1 MFLKDGDKI
10 YHTYSTY
17 ERGLDMLN
25 VAYHYMDLVPK
36 GRDEG
41 EGGAAAWVRRR
52 RRVSG
57 LMDGSRLLTT
67 IGLVRQARP
76 GGFCPA
82 CRVLMKARDAGQELA
97 KPMVAAL
104 VVLAVAGV
112 AWAAM
117 VQHSRSMA
125 DMDGMDMGLGP
136 IESFAATWVVMMA
149 AMMLPSA
156 IPVVLEFAR
165 TAERRR
171 GWPVATGVLAVTY
184 LGVWLIFGVVCYAIY
199 TAVRMPWPNQ
209 AVVVGLALA
218 LAGVYSVSPIK
229 RASQARCRELCAL
242 HGPLPFNLMRSA
254 AVAGARYGLSCLG
267 CSAALMVA
275 MVLLGM
281 SSLWWAVILGIVV
294 LIYKLAPPL
303 RMRYELVL
311 SAALV
316 ALGVAYVMM
325 A

>member
-1 MFLKDGDKI
+1 MDG
-10 YHTYSTY
+10 
-17 ERGLDMLN
+17 
-25 VAYHYMDLVPK
+25 
-36 GRDEG
+36 GRLLLAIG
-41 EGGAAAWVRRR
+41 VVRR
-52 RRVSG
+52 
-57 LMDGSRLLTT
+57 
-67 IGLVRQARP
+67 ARP

-82 CRVLMKARDAGQELA
+82 CRVLMKTRDARQELA

-104 VVLAVAGV
+104 GVLAVAGV

-117 VQHSRSMA
+117 VQQSRSMA
-125 DMDGMDMGLGP
+125 GMDGMDMGLGT

-165 TAERRR
+165 TAEGRR
-171 GWPVATGVLAVTY
+171 GWQVATGVLAVTY
-184 LGVWLIFGVVCYAIY
+184 LGVWLLFGVLCYAIY
-199 TAVRMPWPNQ
+199 TAARMPWPNQ
-209 AVVVGLALA
+209 AVAVGLALA
-218 LAGVYSVSPIK
+218 LAGTYSFSPIK
-229 RASQARCRELCAL
+229 QASQARCRELCAL

-254 AVAGARYGLSCLG
+254 AVVGARYGLSCLG
-267 CSAALMVA
+267 CSGALMVA

-303 RMRYELVL
+303 RLRYELVL
-311 SAALV
+311 SLALA
-316 ALGVAYVMM
+316 ALGVAYFMM

>member
-1 MFLKDGDKI
+1 M
-10 YHTYSTY
+10 YS
-17 ERGLDMLN
+17 
-25 VAYHYMDLVPK
+25 
-36 GRDEG
+36 
-41 EGGAAAWVRRR
+41 
-52 RRVSG
+52 
-57 LMDGSRLLTT
+57 SRLFMA
-67 IGLVRQARP
+67 IGMIRQARP

-82 CRVLMKARDAGQELA
+82 CRVLIKAHHASQELA

-112 AWAAM
+112 AWTAM
-117 VQHSRSMA
+117 VQQSRAMA
-125 DMDGMDMGLGP
+125 GMAGMDMGLGP

-171 GWPVATGVLAVTY
+171 GWQVATGVLAVTY
-184 LGVWLIFGVVCYAIY
+184 LGVWLVFGVVCYAIY

-209 AVVVGLALA
+209 NLVVGLALA
-218 LAGVYSVSPIK
+218 LAGAYSLSPIK

-254 AVAGARYGLSCLG
+254 AVVGARYGLSCLG

-275 MVLLGM
+275 MVLIGM
-281 SSLWWAVILGIVV
+281 SSLWWGVILGIVV

-303 RMRYELVL
+303 RLRYELVL
-311 SAALV
+311 SLALV
-316 ALGVAYVMM
+316 ALAVAYIKM

>member
-1 MFLKDGDKI
+1 
-10 YHTYSTY
+10 
-17 ERGLDMLN
+17 
-25 VAYHYMDLVPK
+25 
-36 GRDEG
+36 
-41 EGGAAAWVRRR
+41 
-52 RRVSG
+52 
-57 LMDGSRLLTT
+57 MDGGGLLAAF
-67 IGLVRQARP
+67 GLLRQARP

-82 CRVLMKARDAGQELA
+82 CRVLMKARNAGQEVA
-97 KPMVAAL
+97 KPMMAAL

-117 VQHSRSMA
+117 VHQSRSMVG
-125 DMDGMDMGLGP
+125 MEGMDMGPGP
-136 IESFAATWVVMMA
+136 IDSFAVAWVIMMA

-171 GWPVATGVLAVTY
+171 GWPVATGVLAATY
-184 LGVWLIFGVVCYAIY
+184 LGVWLMFGVVCYALY
-199 TAVRMPWPNQ
+199 AAARMPWRNQ

-218 LAGVYSVSPIK
+218 LAGVYSLSPIK

-281 SSLWWAVILGIVV
+281 ESLWWAVLLSIVV
-294 LIYKLAPPL
+294 LIYKVAPPL
-303 RMRYELVL
+303 RMRDELVL
-311 SAALV
+311 SLVIV
-316 ALGVAYVMM
+316 ALGVVYVQM

>member
-1 MFLKDGDKI
+1 
-10 YHTYSTY
+10 
-17 ERGLDMLN
+17 
-25 VAYHYMDLVPK
+25 
-36 GRDEG
+36 
-41 EGGAAAWVRRR
+41 
-52 RRVSG
+52 
-57 LMDGSRLLTT
+57 
-67 IGLVRQARP
+67 
-76 GGFCPA
+76 
-82 CRVLMKARDAGQELA
+82 
-97 KPMVAAL
+97 
-104 VVLAVAGV
+104 
-112 AWAAM
+112 
-117 VQHSRSMA
+117 
-125 DMDGMDMGLGP
+125 MDMGLGP

-199 TAVRMPWPNQ
+199 TAAGMPWPNQ
-209 AVVVGLALA
+209 TMVAGLALA
-218 LAGVYSVSPIK
+218 LAGVYSVTPIK

-303 RMRYELVL
+303 RMRYELAL
-311 SAALV
+311 SARSGGSRRGLRPDGLSWAVASAPGGSRGGSVRVWQIMSRWPGPRGAQGYGDRRRKVLVLPALPRPRTMDG
-316 ALGVAYVMM
+316 AGWCPCSAKRGPTRRDTFSTLKRRDNA
-325 A
+325 

>member
-1 MFLKDGDKI
+1 
-10 YHTYSTY
+10 
-17 ERGLDMLN
+17 
-25 VAYHYMDLVPK
+25 
-36 GRDEG
+36 
-41 EGGAAAWVRRR
+41 
-52 RRVSG
+52 
-57 LMDGSRLLTT
+57 MDGGRLLPA
-67 IGLVRQARP
+67 IGLVRSARP
-76 GGFCPA
+76 AGFCPA
-82 CRVLMKARDAGQELA
+82 CRVLMKALDARQELA

-104 VVLAVAGV
+104 VVLSVAAV

-117 VQHSRSMA
+117 VRQSHSMA
-125 DMDGMDMGLGP
+125 GMDMGLGP

-165 TAERRR
+165 TAESRR
-171 GWPVATGVLAVTY
+171 GWQVATGVLAVTY
-184 LGVWLIFGVVCYAIY
+184 LSVWLMFGVVCYALY
-199 TAVRMPWPNQ
+199 TAARMPWPNQ
-209 AVVVGLALA
+209 TVVAGVALA

-254 AVAGARYGLSCLG
+254 AVAGARYGVSCLG

-275 MVLLGM
+275 MVLIGM

-303 RMRYELVL
+303 RMRHELVL
-311 SAALV
+311 SLALAAL
-316 ALGVAYVMM
+316 GIAYVMM

>member
-1 MFLKDGDKI
+1 
-10 YHTYSTY
+10 
-17 ERGLDMLN
+17 
-25 VAYHYMDLVPK
+25 
-36 GRDEG
+36 
-41 EGGAAAWVRRR
+41 
-52 RRVSG
+52 
-57 LMDGSRLLTT
+57 MDGGRLFTA
-67 IGLVRQARP
+67 IGLVRLAMP

-82 CRVLMKARDAGQELA
+82 CRVLMKARDARPELA
-97 KPMVAAL
+97 KPTVAAL

-117 VQHSRSMA
+117 VHHSRMT
-125 DMDGMDMGLGP
+125 GMDMGLGP

-156 IPVVLEFAR
+156 IPVVLEFVR
-165 TAERRR
+165 TAEPRR
-171 GWPVATGVLAVTY
+171 GWQVATGVLAVAY

-209 AVVVGLALA
+209 DLVVGLALA
-218 LAGVYSVSPIK
+218 LAGAYSLSSIK

-254 AVAGARYGLSCLG
+254 AVAGTRYGLSCLG

-294 LIYKLAPPL
+294 LVYKFAPPL

-316 ALGVAYVMM
+316 AFGVAYVMM

>member
-1 MFLKDGDKI
+1 
-10 YHTYSTY
+10 
-17 ERGLDMLN
+17 
-25 VAYHYMDLVPK
+25 
-36 GRDEG
+36 
-41 EGGAAAWVRRR
+41 
-52 RRVSG
+52 
-57 LMDGSRLLTT
+57 MDGGRLLLT

-82 CRVLMKARDAGQELA
+82 CRVLMKALDARHEPA
-97 KPMVAAL
+97 KPMVATL
-104 VVLAVAGV
+104 LVLAVAGI

-117 VQHSRSMA
+117 VHHSRSMA
-125 DMDGMDMGLGP
+125 GMDGMDMGLGP

-156 IPVVLEFAR
+156 MPVVFEFAR

-171 GWPVATGVLAVTY
+171 GWPLATGVLAITY
-184 LGVWLIFGVVCYAIY
+184 LGVWLMFGVVCYAIY
-199 TAVRMPWPNQ
+199 TALRMPWPHQ
-209 AVVVGLALA
+209 PMVVGLALA
-218 LAGVYSVSPIK
+218 LAGVYSLSPIK

-242 HGPLPFNLMRSA
+242 HGPLPFNLIRSA
-254 AVAGARYGLSCLG
+254 AVAGVRYGLSCIG

-281 SSLWWAVILGIVV
+281 SSLWWAVILGLVV
-294 LIYKLAPPL
+294 LIYKFAPPL
-303 RMRYELVL
+303 RMRYELAL

-316 ALGVAYVMM
+316 ALGVVYVMM

>member
-1 MFLKDGDKI
+1 
-10 YHTYSTY
+10 
-17 ERGLDMLN
+17 
-25 VAYHYMDLVPK
+25 
-36 GRDEG
+36 
-41 EGGAAAWVRRR
+41 
-52 RRVSG
+52 
-57 LMDGSRLLTT
+57 MDGSRLLTT
-67 IGLVRQARP
+67 IGLVRLARP

-82 CRVLMKARDAGQELA
+82 CRVLIKARDAGQELA
-97 KPMVAAL
+97 RPMVAAL
-104 VVLAVAGV
+104 LVLAVAGV

-125 DMDGMDMGLGP
+125 DMAGMDMGLGS
-136 IESFAATWVVMMA
+136 IESFAVTWVVMMA

-171 GWPVATGVLAVTY
+171 GWQVATGVLALTY

-199 TAVRMPWPNQ
+199 TAVSMPWPNQ
-209 AVVVGLALA
+209 GVVVGLALA
-218 LAGVYSVSPIK
+218 LAGVYSFSPIK

-254 AVAGARYGLSCLG
+254 AVVGARYGLSCLG

-281 SSLWWAVILGIVV
+281 SVLWWSVILGIVV

-303 RMRYELVL
+303 RMSYELVL

-316 ALGVAYVMM
+316 ALGVAYVLM

>member
-1 MFLKDGDKI
+1 M
-10 YHTYSTY
+10 S
-17 ERGLDMLN
+17 
-25 VAYHYMDLVPK
+25 
-36 GRDEG
+36 
-41 EGGAAAWVRRR
+41 GG
-52 RRVSG
+52 
-57 LMDGSRLLTT
+57 RLLTAV
-67 IGLVRQARP
+67 GLVTDARP

-82 CRVLMKARDAGQELA
+82 CRLLLKARGATQELA
-97 KPMVAAL
+97 KAMVAAL
-104 VVLAVAGV
+104 VVLVVAGV

-117 VQHSRSMA
+117 VHHSGMA
-125 DMDGMDMGLGP
+125 GMDMGPGS
-136 IESFAATWVVMMA
+136 IGSFAVTWVVMMA

-171 GWPVATGVLAVTY
+171 GWPVATGVLAATY
-184 LGVWLIFGVVCYAIY
+184 LGVWLVFGVVCYALY
-199 TAVRMPWPNQ
+199 TAARMPWPNQ

-254 AVAGARYGLSCLG
+254 AVSGVRYGLSCLG

-275 MVLLGM
+275 MVLIGM
-281 SSLWWAVILGIVV
+281 SSLWWGVILGIVV
-294 LIYKLAPPL
+294 LVYKLAPPL
-303 RMRYELVL
+303 RWRYELGL
-311 SAALV
+311 SLALV

>member
-1 MFLKDGDKI
+1 M
-10 YHTYSTY
+10 Y
-17 ERGLDMLN
+17 
-25 VAYHYMDLVPK
+25 
-36 GRDEG
+36 
-41 EGGAAAWVRRR
+41 GG
-52 RRVSG
+52 
-57 LMDGSRLLTT
+57 RLLLG

-76 GGFCPA
+76 AGFCPA
-82 CRVLMKARDAGQELA
+82 CRLLMKALDARPELA
-97 KPMVAAL
+97 KPTVAAL
-104 VVLAVAGV
+104 VVLAVAGA
-112 AWAAM
+112 AWAVM
-117 VQHSRSMA
+117 LHHSRSMA
-125 DMDGMDMGLGP
+125 GMAGMDMGLGP
-136 IESFAATWVVMMA
+136 IKSFAATWVVMMA

-156 IPVVLEFAR
+156 LPVVLEFAR

-171 GWPVATGVLAVTY
+171 GWQVATGVLAGTY
-184 LGVWLIFGVVCYAIY
+184 LGVWLMFGVVSYAVY
-199 TAVRMPWPNQ
+199 TVMGMPWPNQ
-209 AVVVGLALA
+209 PVVVGLALA

-242 HGPLPFNLMRSA
+242 HGPLPFNLIRSG

-294 LIYKLAPPL
+294 LIYKFAPPL
-303 RMRYELVL
+303 RMRHELVL

-316 ALGVAYVMM
+316 ALGVARMMM

>member
-1 MFLKDGDKI
+1 
-10 YHTYSTY
+10 
-17 ERGLDMLN
+17 
-25 VAYHYMDLVPK
+25 
-36 GRDEG
+36 
-41 EGGAAAWVRRR
+41 
-52 RRVSG
+52 
-57 LMDGSRLLTT
+57 MDGARLLVA

-82 CRVLMKARDAGQELA
+82 CRVLMKARGAGQELA

-117 VQHSRSMA
+117 VHHSRSMA
-125 DMDGMDMGLGP
+125 GMDGMDMGLGP

-165 TAERRR
+165 TAEGRR
-171 GWPVATGVLAVTY
+171 GWQVATGVLAVTY
-184 LGVWLIFGVVCYAIY
+184 LGVWLMFGVVCYAIY
-199 TAVRMPWPNQ
+199 TAARMPWPNQ
-209 AVVVGLALA
+209 AVVIGLALA
-218 LAGVYSVSPIK
+218 LAGVYSVSPLK

-254 AVAGARYGLSCLG
+254 ALTGARYGLSCLG

-275 MVLLGM
+275 MVLIGM

-294 LIYKLAPPL
+294 LIYKFAPPL

-311 SAALV
+311 SLALV
-316 ALGVAYVMM
+316 ALGVGYLMM
-325 A
+325 S